1 MLSRI
6 FSEKFINFMG
16 VPSILNHVE
25 RKRVQRSVVSVVA
38 FLCRWEQID
47 RVCNTSWTQWVF
59 RKQPPYLSRWGLGLR
74 TLYPPQTSHDGI
86 LLACCCCCCSGGHTI
101 WSLKISLLEDSNMMK
116 SWEH

>member
-47 RVCNTSWTQWVF
+47 RVCNTSWTQWSYNMEF
-59 RKQPPYLSRWGLGLR
+59 ENFAFGRFQYDEELG
-74 TLYPPQTSHDGI
+74 TLID
-86 LLACCCCCCSGGHTI
+86 
-101 WSLKISLLEDSNMMK
+101 KISYIMTLVIYFKQYHFIFLSCDINILDYYFFLFV
-116 SWEH
+116 